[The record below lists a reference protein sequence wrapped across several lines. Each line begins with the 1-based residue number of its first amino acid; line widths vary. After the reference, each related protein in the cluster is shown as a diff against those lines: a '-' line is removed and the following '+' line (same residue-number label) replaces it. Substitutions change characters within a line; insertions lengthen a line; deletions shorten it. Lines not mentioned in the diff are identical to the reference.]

1 MNETFMTR
9 RITNLFYRI
18 TVLLTLIFL
27 GNYPYNVKAQQYKG
41 GDSILQLATL
51 ENVVQY
57 ALKHQPIIQQALI
70 DEKIVNAQVRS
81 QLSRLLPQISL
92 NYLLQHN
99 FQVPTSF
106 VNGNAIPLGVGNTSA
121 FQFGVTQ
128 NIFSSELFIA
138 NRTRGDVL
146 LQTTQ
151 TTTSQRITVVSDAS
165 KAFYDIISTEQ
176 QIRVAQEDIV
186 RLERSLKDA
195 TAQYTAGVA
204 DKIDYKRATITLNNT
219 RANLRSNEQLLR
231 AKTEY
236 LKNLI
241 GYPVYSPLQ
250 IVYDSAQMERD
261 AFIDTT
267 EVPDYTK
274 RIEYDLL
281 QTQRRLLEAN
291 LKFYKLSY
299 LPTVTINGGYNFNYQ
314 NKNFAKVYGNN
325 FPSSFGQLVVS
336 LPIFTGGRRKAD
348 IDAAQWQLKRNDWDI
363 YNLRNSINSEF
374 AQAKATYLSNYIN
387 YLTLKEN
394 VALAQEVYDVVQL
407 QYRSGIKAYLEVV
420 TAEAEL
426 RTSRINYYQAL
437 YELLS
442 SKVDVQRSLGQIR
455 Y

>member
-1 MNETFMTR
+1 MTR
-9 RITNLFYRI
+9 RKASLFYHI
-18 TVLLTLIFL
+18 PFFLIFGL
-27 GNYPYNVKAQQYKG
+27 FLNRNVQAQQYTG
-41 GDSILQLATL
+41 GDSTLKLATL

-57 ALKHQPIIQQALI
+57 AIRHQPIIQQALI
-70 DEKIVNAQVRS
+70 DEKIVNAQIRS
-81 QLSRLLPQISL
+81 QLARLLPQINL

-106 VNGNAIPLGVGNTSA
+106 VNGAAIPLGVGNTSA
-121 FQFGVTQ
+121 LQLGLNQ

-151 TTTSQRITVVSDAS
+151 TTTSRRIDVVSDAS
-165 KAFYDIISTEQ
+165 KAFYDIINTQQ
-176 QIRVAQEDIV
+176 QIRLAQEDIV

-195 TAQYTAGVA
+195 TAQYKAGIA
-204 DKIDYKRATITLNNT
+204 DKIDYKRTTITLNNT
-219 RANLRSNEQLLR
+219 RASLRSNEQLLR

-236 LKNLI
+236 LKNII
-241 GYPVYSPLQ
+241 GYPVEDSLQ
-250 IVYDSAQMERD
+250 IVYDSLQMEKD

-267 EVPDYTK
+267 EMPDYTK
-274 RIEYDLL
+274 RIEYELL

-291 LKFYKLSY
+291 LKFNKLSY
-299 LPTVTINGGYNFNYQ
+299 LPTVSLNGGYNLNYQ
-314 NKNFAKVYGNN
+314 NKNIGKIYGNN
-325 FPSSFGQLVVS
+325 FPSSFGQLVIS
-336 LPIFTGGRRKAD
+336 LPLFTGGRRKAD

-374 AQAKATYLSNYIN
+374 AQAKAAYISNYIN
-387 YLTLKEN
+387 YAMLKEN